1 MKNLSRLYRYKTM
14 QRQKGFIG
22 YIIVGIAL
30 IAIVMAAIAYMG
42 RSSTSGV
49 STQGAKTN
57 ASVILK
63 QGADMKTGYDRLVVN
78 GTVTPAQIT
87 FDTTT
92 GTGLFDPA
100 GGFATLQNAPAG
112 ALTTAT
118 AYTYTK
124 LDTLLGVGTT
134 AADYVLTLGNLT
146 QPVCQQIN
154 QVLYNTTAIPTV
166 TATLA
171 QLTTTPA
178 AVADGTGANSGRNE
192 GCVVTSDT
200 SYVYYKAMSEN

>member
-1 MKNLSRLYRYKTM
+1 MKKLSRLYRYKTM
-14 QRQKGFIG
+14 HRQKGFIG
-22 YIIVGIAL
+22 YIIIGIAL
-30 IAIVMAAIAYMG
+30 IAVVMAAIAYMS

-49 STQGAKTN
+49 SQQGAKTT
-57 ASVILK
+57 ASVLLK
-63 QGADMKTGYDRLVVN
+63 QVADMKTGYDRLVVN
-78 GTVTPAQIT
+78 GTVTPASIT
-87 FDTTT
+87 FDTTS

-100 GGFATLQNAPAG
+100 GGFAIQQNPPA
-112 ALTTAT
+112 AAMTTAV

-134 AADYVLTLGNLT
+134 AADYVVTLGNIT

-154 QVLYNTTAIPTV
+154 QVLYNSTTIPSV

-171 QLTTTPA
+171 QLTSAPA
-178 AVADGTGANSGRNE
+178 AVADGTGANSGRNQ

-200 SYVYYKAMSEN
+200 SYVFYSAMSEN